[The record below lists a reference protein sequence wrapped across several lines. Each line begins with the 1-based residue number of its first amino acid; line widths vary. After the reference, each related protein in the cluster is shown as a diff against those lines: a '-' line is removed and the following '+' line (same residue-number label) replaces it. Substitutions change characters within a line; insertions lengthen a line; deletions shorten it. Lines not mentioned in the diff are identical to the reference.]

1 VRGDGWWQ
9 GMGAGDGETDVR
21 LCGSHIVATI
31 AIGNFQTEP
40 LSVRRLACGTWD
52 CSKWDCGKWDC
63 SKWDCGKWV
72 RRLACGTYSMRSRNC
87 FCTTTPTSFRRFLR
101 LMSSSTL
108 SPVDLVT
115 HCANYVRL
123 ALARH
128 PLLFQQ
134 GARLFSWQLPEY

>member
-1 VRGDGWWQ
+1 MRASCVRSGGSDRQSLVGREGRDAQRGEVRGDGWWQ
-9 GMGAGDGETDVR
+9 GVGAGDGVTDVT
-21 LCGSHIVATI
+21 LCGLHIVATI

-40 LSVRRLACGTWD
+40 LSVRRLACGT
-52 CSKWDCGKWDC
+52 
-63 SKWDCGKWV
+63 
-72 RRLACGTYSMRSRNC
+72 YSTRSRNC

-128 PLLFQQ
+128 PRLFQQ
-134 GARLFSWQLPEY
+134 GPRLFSWQLPEY